1 MSFPARIETSK
12 WQVNMELVVSTP
24 ALHQTH
30 DLLRIAKQF
39 EIGCKCTW
47 RETPLH
53 LGRLDAALDHRFNK
67 GIMLLKRLQL
77 GLIHVAVAMT
87 LVPINSTLNR
97 VMIKELAISAT
108 LVALLASLPYLFSP
122 IQVAIGSYS
131 DRHPIFGYR
140 RTPYILAGLLLC
152 VAGVIVSPQVAFLM
166 AENFPL
172 GFVAGLL
179 AFGAWGM
186 GYNLSAVSYLS
197 LASELSGE
205 KERGRTI
212 ATMWFM
218 MILSI
223 ILTAIGLSRMVDPY
237 TPEAL
242 IRAFGV
248 VAASAL
254 VLGLIGLFKL
264 EPRSGI
270 SQSAASESYTV
281 AQMTSAIT
289 ANPVARVFF
298 IYLLLLLAAILGQDV
313 LLEPF
318 GAEAFGMT
326 VSQTTRITSIW
337 GTFVL
342 LAIIIAGLLE
352 RQVSKRLVA
361 QLGNTGALLG
371 FIVIVISGILVN
383 KSVFYTGVTLL
394 GIGTGLSTVANLS
407 LMFDLTVPGMV
418 GLYIGAW
425 GFSNALSRL
434 AGSLLG
440 GWVRDEVTKA
450 TGVALTGYL
459 VVFSIEALML
469 LGAAIM
475 LYRIDVGAFRR
486 QVEEPSFVEKVAI
499 AAE

>member
-1 MSFPARIETSK
+1 MF
-12 WQVNMELVVSTP
+12 
-24 ALHQTH
+24 
-30 DLLRIAKQF
+30 
-39 EIGCKCTW
+39 
-47 RETPLH
+47 
-53 LGRLDAALDHRFNK
+53 
-67 GIMLLKRLQL
+67 LKRFQL

-108 LVALLASLPYLFSP
+108 LVAILASLPYLFSP

-131 DRHPIFGYR
+131 DRHPVFGLR
-140 RTPYILAGLLLC
+140 RTPYIFAGLILC
-152 VAGVIVSPQVAFLM
+152 VIGVIVSPQVAFLM
-166 AENFPL
+166 STNFSL
-172 GFVAGLL
+172 GLLAGIL

-205 KERGRTI
+205 NGRGKTI

-218 MILSI
+218 MIVSI
-223 ILTAIGLSRMVDPY
+223 IVTAIGLARMVDPY

-242 IRAFGV
+242 IRSFGY

-254 VLGLIGLFKL
+254 ILGLLGLLKL
-264 EPRSGI
+264 EPRS
-270 SQSAASESYTV
+270 SSSSTASETYTIR
-281 AQMTSAIT
+281 QMTSAIT

-326 VSQTTRITSIW
+326 VTQTTRITSIW

-342 LAIIIAGLLE
+342 IAILVAGLLE
-352 RQVSKRLVA
+352 GRLSKRRVA
-361 QLGNTGALLG
+361 QFGNTGALLG
-371 FIVIVISGILVN
+371 FVVIVISGLMLN
-383 KSVFYTGVTLL
+383 KDIFYTGVTLL

-407 LMFDLTVPGMV
+407 LMFDLTVPEHV

-434 AGSLLG
+434 TGSVLG
-440 GWVRDEVTKA
+440 GVVRDVVTQV
-450 TGVALTGYL
+450 TGQALSGYL

-469 LGAAIM
+469 FIAAFM
-475 LYRIDVGAFRR
+475 LYRIDVNAFKK
-486 QVEEPSFVEKVAI
+486 QTKEPAFVEKAAL

>member
-1 MSFPARIETSK
+1 MF
-12 WQVNMELVVSTP
+12 
-24 ALHQTH
+24 
-30 DLLRIAKQF
+30 
-39 EIGCKCTW
+39 
-47 RETPLH
+47 
-53 LGRLDAALDHRFNK
+53 
-67 GIMLLKRLQL
+67 LKRFQL

-97 VMIKELAISAT
+97 VMIKELALSAT
-108 LVALLASLPYLFSP
+108 LVAILASLPYLFSP

-131 DRHPIFGYR
+131 DRHPIFGFR
-140 RTPYILAGLLLC
+140 RTPYILVGLILC
-152 VAGVIVSPQVAFLM
+152 VIGVIVSPQVAFLL
-166 AENFPL
+166 AENFTL
-172 GFVAGLL
+172 GLLVGLL

-205 KERGRTI
+205 NGRGKTI

-223 ILTAIGLSRMVDPY
+223 IVTAIGLSRMVDPY

-248 VAASAL
+248 VGGAAL
-254 VLGLIGLFKL
+254 VLGLIGLIRL
-264 EPRSGI
+264 EPRSGA
-270 SQSAASESYTV
+270 SASAASEAYTV
-281 AQMTSAIT
+281 SQMTSAIT
-289 ANPVARVFF
+289 ANPVARTFF

-326 VSQTTRITSIW
+326 VTETTRITSLW

-342 LAIIIAGLLE
+342 LAILIAGFLE
-352 RQVSKRLVA
+352 GRVSKRLVA
-361 QLGNTGALLG
+361 QLGNSGALLG
-371 FIVIVISGILVN
+371 FIIIVVSGIL
-383 KSVFYTGVTLL
+383 KSQSVFYAGVTLL

-434 AGSLLG
+434 VGSILG
-440 GWVRDEVTKA
+440 GVVRDVVTQA
-450 TGVALTGYL
+450 SNNPLSGYL
-459 VVFSIEALML
+459 VVFSIEAVML
-469 LGAAIM
+469 LIAAVM
-475 LYRIDVGAFRR
+475 LYRIDVNAFKKR
-486 QVEEPSFVEKVAI
+486 VEEPSFAEKVAL

>member
-1 MSFPARIETSK
+1 MIFAGRIETTNLMFTSY
-12 WQVNMELVVSTP
+12 WWFRY
-24 ALHQTH
+24 AF
-30 DLLRIAKQF
+30 AKYAQA
-39 EIGCKCTW
+39 TQPQ
-47 RETPLH
+47 RSQ
-53 LGRLDAALDHRFNK
+53 
-67 GIMLLKRLQL
+67 GIMFLKRFQL

-108 LVALLASLPYLFSP
+108 LVAVLASLPYLFSP

-131 DRHPIFGYR
+131 DRHPIFGFR
-140 RTPYILAGLLLC
+140 RTPYILVGLLLC
-152 VAGVIVSPQVAFLM
+152 VVGVIISPQVAFLM
-166 AENFPL
+166 HDNFPL
-172 GFVAGLL
+172 GLLAGLL

-205 KERGRTI
+205 NERGKTI

-218 MILSI
+218 MIAAI
-223 ILTAIGLSRMVDPY
+223 IVTAIGLSRMVDPY
-237 TPEAL
+237 TPQAL
-242 IRAFGV
+242 MRAFVV
-248 VAASAL
+248 VAVVAL
-254 VLGLIGLFKL
+254 LLGLIGLIKL
-264 EPRSGI
+264 EPRSTRFAKG
-270 SQSAASESYTV
+270 AASEAYTIK
-281 AQMTSAIT
+281 QMTSAIT

-326 VSQTTRITSIW
+326 VTQTTRITSLW

-352 RQVSKRLVA
+352 GRVSKRLVA

-371 FIVIVISGILVN
+371 FIVIVISGILIN
-383 KSVFYTGVTLL
+383 KTVFYTGVTLL

-407 LMFDLTVPGMV
+407 LMFDLTIPGMV

-434 AGSLLG
+434 VGSVLG
-440 GWVRDEVTKA
+440 GVVRDVVTQ
-450 TGVALTGYL
+450 TTRQALSGYL

-469 LGAAIM
+469 FIATVM
-475 LYRIDVGAFRR
+475 LYRINVNAFKK
-486 QVEEPSFVEKVAI
+486 QIEEPSFVEKVAI